1 MTYPQGYQPQYG
13 GGYGAPTDAYGEY
26 SFSTAP
32 AADDDN
38 AQRANIFWMTVAVLG
53 LVTFGVS
60 FGAPTL
66 LGWVVWFSVLA
77 AAITGV
83 GWIPGQDRHG
93 WLVAAFAVTGFLSG
107 LSMWI
112 KADGSGWAM
121 VVVVV
126 VNALQAIAA
135 VAALV
140 LEGNAKTSASDSG
153 PDYAAY
159 TQYAQAYQAY
169 AMQYQQQAPPQ
180 TAAAG
185 QATAYGQGQSAA
197 TADARGTA
205 GARGQA
211 ADAAQESYE
220 ALQER
225 YAQYGGYPPAPQ
237 QRGSAGA
244 PAAAAGPDPGI
255 PSYGHGGAQSA
266 PQAGAPNQNSGEAS
280 SN

>member
-13 GGYGAPTDAYGEY
+13 GGYGAPNDAYSEY

-32 AADDDN
+32 ATNDN

-60 FGAPTL
+60 FGAPKL
-66 LGWVVWFSVLA
+66 LDWVVWFSVLA

-140 LEGNAKTSASDSG
+140 LEGNAKDSASDSG

-185 QATAYGQGQSAA
+185 QGTAYGQGQSAA

-205 GARGQA
+205 GTRGQA